1 MEGVIMALIRR
12 TGRRPSPREALDLT
26 PGFRQMMS
34 EFDPWFERATQNLWP
49 GDVTA
54 FSWSNG
60 YPADLF
66 ETDNDV
72 VMEMAVPGM
81 DVSDIN
87 VHIEGR
93 QLTIEGSLPEVSDG
107 EKQRYWLQSI
117 PRGEFRRTVTLP
129 SNVDVE
135 SVHAHVKDGMLTL
148 RLPKTPES
156 RSRKIDI
163 KVD

>member
-1 MEGVIMALIRR
+1 MALIRR
-12 TGRRPSPREALDLT
+12 TGRRPSARDAFDLT
-26 PGFRQMMS
+26 PSLRQMMS
-34 EFDPWFERATQNLWP
+34 EFDPWFERATQHLMP
-49 GDVTA
+49 TDVAA
-54 FSWSNG
+54 FTWSNG

-66 ETDNDV
+66 ETDDDV
-72 VMEMAVPGM
+72 VLEMAVPGM
-81 DVSDIN
+81 DVNDIN
-87 VHIEGR
+87 VHVEGR
-93 QLTIEGSLPEVSDG
+93 QLTVEGNLPEVTDG

-117 PRGEFRRTVTLP
+117 PRGEFRRTMTLP